1 MRKLLALVGGIAL
14 GAWLA
19 RLLRPASRTAP
30 VLETDSDPR
39 AEELREKLVEARET
53 LPERE
58 AFEEAETPVDEAE
71 PAAGDDL
78 DERRAKLHERGHAV
92 AGEMRGGAKP
102 KPSAETED

>member
-1 MRKLLALVGGIAL
+1 MRKLLALLGGIAL

-19 RLLRPASRTAP
+19 RLLRPPSRTSP
-30 VLETDSDPR
+30 VVETAADPR

-78 DERRAKLHERGHAV
+78 EERRGKLHDQGHAV
-92 AGEMRGGAKP
+92 AGEMRRRAKP
-102 KPSAETED
+102 KPEAETEG